1 METGWIKLHRK
12 IKKNNLWL
20 KKPSTWTKIF
30 IYILTEVNHETGE
43 GFFNFTQDRKNIGC
57 DITPDIIKKCI
68 ATLRQMK
75 ILSTTRSTRGM
86 VVKVLNYA
94 SYQTVPSKTSTS
106 PSTTEAREKHD
117 RSTTINKKVRSKE
130 DKKDNTTGFLVSYFF
145 KLRSWAYKKREDST
159 PEEYQKQQILFR
171 RYLSPAKELLFLC
184 DNDLEEAK
192 KCLDI
197 VSKWAKSRELDWSIE
212 TVFKK
217 WYDIDK
223 LQPKEKKPYYE
234 GNRAFQIGNKWFIL
248 MPNGD
253 KKEFTGNT
261 NQFILK

>member
-130 DKKDNTTGFLVSYFF
+130 DKNIYIGFSFLEDNKFNSTYKDFLEMRKKMRKPLTNRAEQIILN
-145 KLRSWAYKKREDST
+145 KLHAQDIKTATQMLEDSIEHNWLSVYFPKEGPK
-159 PEEYQKQQILFR
+159 PEDPLKY
-171 RYLSPAKELLFLC
+171 Y
-184 DNDLEEAK
+184 NDKMEA
-192 KCLDI
+192 
-197 VSKWAKSRELDWSIE
+197 
-212 TVFKK
+212 FKK
-217 WYDIDK
+217 QSI
-223 LQPKEKKPYYE
+223 
-234 GNRAFQIGNKWFIL
+234 
-248 MPNGD
+248 
-253 KKEFTGNT
+253 
-261 NQFILK
+261 